1 MVKSR
6 NPEDIPNNEDTME
19 YDNEKSYLIFTTEGG
34 HLIMTVKGKPATP
47 NTIAA
52 FQCADVFSLWLEHIG
67 VRKAK
72 EGLETMETEGNA

>member
-6 NPEDIPNNEDTME
+6 NPEDMYNNGDTME
-19 YDNEKSYLIFTTEGG
+19 YDDEKSYLVFTNEGG
-34 HLIMTVKGKPATP
+34 HLTMTVKGRPDTP

-67 VRKAK
+67 VKKAT
-72 EGLETMETEGNA
+72 EGLETMEIEGSA